1 MDSLPQL
8 PTRRCSEESSVTRQP
23 APTNSHSISFWFAG
37 FLLYLRPLYQGS
49 RWSRNRRAKPLR
61 VPRNIVVTP
70 GRAFRISGLVPRAL
84 PSPRLSIVEPG
95 VGEPV
100 RQMAF
105 SFLNV
110 VDEVA
115 VEGATPTG
123 GFGAGRGKDQLLAA
137 VALEGDVRRMPLV
150 DLAERDFVGLI
161 TRFDSFDDM
170 RHRPVPSCRP
180 AHPKW
185 KGYERQRNVFVT
197 LMTIPHTRRTIVTD
211 GRQAGRHGRNSGC
224 GESPCPW
231 SGRPATCRSSH
242 TSQVA

>member
-23 APTNSHSISFWFAG
+23 APTKPHSISLWSVG
-37 FLLYLRPLYQGS
+37 FLLSLHPLYQVS
-49 RWSRNRRAKPLR
+49 RSSRNRKALR
-61 VPRNIVVTP
+61 IPRNIVVTP
-70 GRAFRISGLVPRAL
+70 GRAFGISGLVPRAL
-84 PSPRLSIVEPG
+84 PCPRLRIIEPG

-100 RQMAF
+100 RQITF
-105 SFLNV
+105 SFLDG
-110 VDEVA
+110 VDDVA
-115 VEGATPTG
+115 MMGAAPAG
-123 GFGAGRGKDQLLAA
+123 DCGAGRGKDQLLAA
-137 VALEGDVRRMPLV
+137 VALEGNVRRMPLV